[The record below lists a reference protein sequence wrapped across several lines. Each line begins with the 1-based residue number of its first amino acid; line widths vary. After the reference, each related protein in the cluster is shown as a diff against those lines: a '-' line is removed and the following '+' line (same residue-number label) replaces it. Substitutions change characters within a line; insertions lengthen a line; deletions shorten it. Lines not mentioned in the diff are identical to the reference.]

1 MDFQHRILPFYMTY
15 PEAGYGS
22 PGQYP
27 KGEMGYRNQGQYPP
41 MEGGFRTPGQYPQ
54 GANVSPN
61 PRQQIPA
68 ERGYPYPPQY
78 SPSDAMRD
86 LEYLQQ
92 LYPYE
97 VRRYQRRVAEIL
109 DKMDYEGS
117 MIYDE
122 YPDRVGLERLVN
134 TVWNIIKREEENG
147 ESDISQSP
155 ETWEWIK
162 ALLFVLLNTEVYKR
176 RNGSRR
182 RFPRLL

>member
-15 PEAGYGS
+15 
-22 PGQYP
+22 Q
-27 KGEMGYRNQGQYPP
+27 EMGGR
-41 MEGGFRTPGQYPQ
+41 YPQ
-54 GANVSPN
+54 
-61 PRQQIPA
+61 
-68 ERGYPYPPQY
+68 QY
-78 SPSDAMRD
+78 SQPDAVRD

-97 VRRYQRRVAEIL
+97 VRRYQKRVAEIL

-122 YPDRVGLERLVN
+122 YPDRFGLERLVD
-134 TVWNIIKREEENG
+134 TVWNIIRKEEESP

-155 ETWEWIK
+155 ETWGWIK

-176 RNGSRR
+176 RNGRRR
-182 RFPRLL
+182 RFHGFY